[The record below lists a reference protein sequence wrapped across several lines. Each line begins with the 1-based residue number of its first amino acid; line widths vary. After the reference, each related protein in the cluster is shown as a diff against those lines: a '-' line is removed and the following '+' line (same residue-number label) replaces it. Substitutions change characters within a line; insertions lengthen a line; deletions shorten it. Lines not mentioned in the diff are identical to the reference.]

1 MDAKEVNESKY
12 KLNSIYLLFINH
24 NFYATVYKQD
34 FELLLI
40 YDSMSTVELV

>member
-12 KLNSIYLLFINH
+12 KLNSIYILFINH
-24 NFYATVYKQD
+24 NFFATVYKQD
-34 FELLLI
+34 FDLLI